1 MNSSKEIDMTNAV
14 INARNISKK
23 YDDSYALHGID
34 LQVMQGQIMGL
45 IGPNGAGKSTFLQSV
60 LGLLKT
66 EGTLEVLGLDP
77 RKDRHKLLKEVCSIT
92 DVAVLPK
99 WMTVIQLL
107 NYMDGVHPGFSLDKC
122 IDILSRTNIK
132 LPSKIKV
139 LSRGM
144 VVQLHLSIVMAIDA
158 KVLILDEP
166 TLGLDLVYRKDFYSQ
181 LIEDYYEGN
190 KTILISTHQVEEI
203 EGVLSDAVFM
213 NQGRIVM
220 QDSIESINRKY
231 LELRP
236 DQNSID
242 KARSLNPMH
251 SRTELGRE
259 VMLFEDVDKD
269 KLMEMGDVRPPVIAD
284 LFMAIMETTK
294 VGGQS

>member
-1 MNSSKEIDMTNAV
+1 MNTEVV
-14 INARNISKK
+14 IKANNISKK
-23 YDDSYALHGID
+23 YDESYALDSID
-34 LQVMQGQIMGL
+34 IEVSKGQIMGL

-66 EGTLEVLGLDP
+66 EGNLEVLGLDP

-99 WMTVIQLL
+99 WMTVQQLL
-107 NYMDGVHPGFSLDKC
+107 SYMDGVHPGFDLDKC
-122 IDILSRTNIK
+122 ISILSRTNIK
-132 LPSKIKV
+132 LHSKIKV

-144 VVQLHLSIVMAIDA
+144 VVQLHLSLVMAIDA
-158 KVLILDEP
+158 KILILDEP

-236 DQNSID
+236 NQNSIST
-242 KARSLNPMH
+242 AESLNPMH
-251 SRTELGRE
+251 QRTELGRE
-259 VMLFEDVDKD
+259 VMLFENMDKD
-269 KLMEMGDVRPPVIAD
+269 KLMELGDVRPPVIAD

-294 VGGQS
+294 NGGRL

>member
-1 MNSSKEIDMTNAV
+1 MNTEVV
-14 INARNISKK
+14 IKANNISKK
-23 YDDSYALHGID
+23 YDDSYALDGID
-34 LQVMQGQIMGL
+34 IEVSKGQIMGL

-66 EGTLEVLGLDP
+66 EGNLEVLGLDP

-99 WMTVIQLL
+99 WMTVAQLL
-107 NYMDGVHPGFSLDKC
+107 SYMEGVHPRFDINKC
-122 IDILSRTNIK
+122 ISILSRTNIK

-144 VVQLHLSIVMAIDA
+144 VVQLHLSLVMAINA

-220 QDSIESINRKY
+220 KDSIESINKKY

-236 DQNSID
+236 DQKYLD
-242 KARSLNPMH
+242 DAKSLKPLH
-251 SRTELGRE
+251 QRTELGRS
-259 VMLFEDVDKD
+259 VLLFENVEKE
-269 KLMEMGDVRPPVIAD
+269 KLETFGEVRPPVIAN

-294 VGGQS
+294 RGDLK

>member
-1 MNSSKEIDMTNAV
+1 MSSEVV
-14 INARNISKK
+14 INASNIRKL
-23 YDDSYALHGID
+23 YDGSYALDGID
-34 LQVMQGQIMGL
+34 LEVRKGQITGL
-45 IGPNGAGKSTFLQSV
+45 IGPNGAGKSTFLQCV
-60 LGLLKT
+60 LGLIRT
-66 EGTLEVLGLDP
+66 EGNLEVLGLDP

-99 WMTVIQLL
+99 WMTVNQLL
-107 NYMDGVHPGFSLDKC
+107 QYMNGVHPGFNLEKC
-122 IDILSRTNIK
+122 ISILSRTNIK
-132 LPSKIKV
+132 QTSKIKV

-158 KVLILDEP
+158 KILVLDEP

-181 LIEDYYEGN
+181 LIEDYYEGD

-220 QDSIESINRKY
+220 KDSIESINKKF

-236 DQNSID
+236 PQSNLDQ
-242 KARSLNPMH
+242 ARILNPIHERM
-251 SRTELGRE
+251 ELGRE
-259 VMLFEDVDKD
+259 VMLFEDVDSQ
-269 KLMEMGDVRPPVIAD
+269 KLSELGDVRPPFIAD
-284 LFMAIMETTK
+284 LFMAIMESSQK
-294 VGGQS
+294 GGQE

>member
-1 MNSSKEIDMTNAV
+1 MNTEVV
-14 INARNISKK
+14 IKANNISKK
-23 YDDSYALHGID
+23 YDDSYALDGID
-34 LQVMQGQIMGL
+34 IEVSKGQIMGL

-66 EGTLEVLGLDP
+66 EGNLEVLGLDP

-99 WMTVIQLL
+99 WMTVAQLL
-107 NYMDGVHPGFSLDKC
+107 SYMEGVHPSFDINKC
-122 IDILSRTNIK
+122 ISILSRTNIK

-144 VVQLHLSIVMAIDA
+144 VVQLHLSLVMAINA

-220 QDSIESINRKY
+220 KDSIESINKKY

-236 DQNSID
+236 DQKYLD
-242 KARSLNPMH
+242 DAKSLKPLH
-251 SRTELGRE
+251 QRTELGRS
-259 VMLFEDVDKD
+259 VLLFENVEKE
-269 KLMEMGDVRPPVIAD
+269 KLETFGEVRPPVIAN

-294 VGGQS
+294 QGDLK

>member
-1 MNSSKEIDMTNAV
+1 MNTEVV
-14 INARNISKK
+14 IKANNISKK
-23 YDDSYALHGID
+23 YDESYALDSID
-34 LQVMQGQIMGL
+34 IEVSKGQIMGL

-66 EGTLEVLGLDP
+66 EGNLEVLGLDP

-99 WMTVIQLL
+99 WMTVQQLL
-107 NYMDGVHPGFSLDKC
+107 SYMDDVHPRFDLDKC
-122 IDILSRTNIK
+122 KSILSRTNIK
-132 LPSKIKV
+132 LHSKIKI

-144 VVQLHLSIVMAIDA
+144 VVQLHLSLVMAIDA
-158 KVLILDEP
+158 KILILDEP

-220 QDSIESINRKY
+220 QDSIESINKKY

-236 DQNSID
+236 NQNSIST
-242 KARSLNPMH
+242 AESLNPMH
-251 SRTELGRE
+251 HRTELGRE
-259 VMLFEDVDKD
+259 VMLFENMDKD
-269 KLMEMGDVRPPVIAD
+269 KLMELGDVRPPVIAD
-284 LFMAIMETTK
+284 LFLAIMETTK

>member
-1 MNSSKEIDMTNAV
+1 MNTEVV
-14 INARNISKK
+14 IKANNISKK
-23 YDDSYALHGID
+23 YDESYALDSID
-34 LQVMQGQIMGL
+34 IEVSKGQIMGL

-66 EGTLEVLGLDP
+66 EGNLEVLGLDP

-99 WMTVIQLL
+99 WMTVQQLL
-107 NYMDGVHPGFSLDKC
+107 SYMDGVHPGFDLDKC
-122 IDILSRTNIK
+122 ISILSRTNIK
-132 LPSKIKV
+132 LHSKIKV

-144 VVQLHLSIVMAIDA
+144 VVQLHLSLVMAIDA
-158 KVLILDEP
+158 KILILDEP

-220 QDSIESINRKY
+220 QDSIESINKKY

-236 DQNSID
+236 DQNSLTAA
-242 KARSLNPMH
+242 KSLNPMH
-251 SRTELGRE
+251 HRTELGRE
-259 VMLFEDVDKD
+259 VMLFEDMDKD
-269 KLMEMGDVRPPVIAD
+269 KLMELGDVRPPVIAD

-294 VGGQS
+294 GGGQS

>member
-1 MNSSKEIDMTNAV
+1 MNTEVV
-14 INARNISKK
+14 IKANNISKK
-23 YDDSYALHGID
+23 YEESYALDSINIE
-34 LQVMQGQIMGL
+34 VSKGQIMGL

-66 EGTLEVLGLDP
+66 EGNLEVLGLDP
-77 RKDRHKLLKEVCSIT
+77 RKERHKLLKDVCSIT

-99 WMTVIQLL
+99 WMTVAQLL
-107 NYMDGVHPGFSLDKC
+107 NYMDGVHPSFDISKC
-122 IDILSRTNIK
+122 KSILSRTNIK

-144 VVQLHLSIVMAIDA
+144 VVQLHLSIVMAINA
-158 KVLILDEP
+158 RVLILDEP
-166 TLGLDLVYRKDFYSQ
+166 TLGLDLVYRKNFYSQ

-220 QDSIESINRKY
+220 KDSIESINKKY

-236 DQNSID
+236 DQQ
-242 KARSLNPMH
+242 SLQAAKTLEPLH
-251 SRTELGRE
+251 QRTELGRT
-259 VMLFEDVDKD
+259 VMLFENVEKE
-269 KLMEMGDVRPPVIAD
+269 KLEGFGEVRPPVIAD

-294 VGGQS
+294 LGGQG

>member
-1 MNSSKEIDMTNAV
+1 MNSLKEIDMTNAV

-23 YDDSYALHGID
+23 YDDSYALDGID

-107 NYMDGVHPGFSLDKC
+107 NYMDGVHPGFSLEKC

>member
-1 MNSSKEIDMTNAV
+1 MNTEVV
-14 INARNISKK
+14 IKANNISKK
-23 YDDSYALHGID
+23 YDESYALDSID
-34 LQVMQGQIMGL
+34 IEVSKGQIMGL

-66 EGTLEVLGLDP
+66 EGNLEVLGLDP

-99 WMTVIQLL
+99 WMTVQQLL
-107 NYMDGVHPGFSLDKC
+107 SYMDGVHPGFDLDKC
-122 IDILSRTNIK
+122 ISILSRTNIK
-132 LPSKIKV
+132 LHSKIKV

-144 VVQLHLSIVMAIDA
+144 VVQLHLSLVMAIDA
-158 KVLILDEP
+158 KILILDEP

-220 QDSIESINRKY
+220 QDSSESINKKY

-236 DQNSID
+236 DQNSINAA
-242 KARSLNPMH
+242 KSLNPMH
-251 SRTELGRE
+251 HRTELGRE
-259 VMLFEDVDKD
+259 VMLFEDMDKD
-269 KLMEMGDVRPPVIAD
+269 KLMELGDVRPPVIAD

-294 VGGQS
+294 GGGQS

>member
-1 MNSSKEIDMTNAV
+1 MNTEVV
-14 INARNISKK
+14 IKANNISKK
-23 YDDSYALHGID
+23 YDESYALDSID
-34 LQVMQGQIMGL
+34 IEVSKGQIMGL

-66 EGTLEVLGLDP
+66 EGNLEVLGLDP

-99 WMTVIQLL
+99 WMTVHQLL
-107 NYMDGVHPGFSLDKC
+107 SYMDGVHPGFDLDKC
-122 IDILSRTNIK
+122 ISILSRTNIK
-132 LPSKIKV
+132 LHSKIKV

-144 VVQLHLSIVMAIDA
+144 VVQLHLSLVMAIDA
-158 KVLILDEP
+158 KILILDEP

-220 QDSIESINRKY
+220 QDSIESINKKY

-236 DQNSID
+236 DQNSINAA
-242 KARSLNPMH
+242 KTLNPMH
-251 SRTELGRE
+251 HRTELGRE
-259 VMLFEDVDKD
+259 VMLFEDMDKD
-269 KLMEMGDVRPPVIAD
+269 KLMELGDVRPPVIAD

-294 VGGQS
+294 GGGQS

>member
-1 MNSSKEIDMTNAV
+1 MNTEVDIKAN
-14 INARNISKK
+14 NISKK
-23 YDDSYALHGID
+23 YDESYALDGID
-34 LQVMQGQIMGL
+34 IEVSKGQIMGL

-66 EGTLEVLGLDP
+66 DGNLEVLGLDP

-99 WMTVIQLL
+99 WMTVQQLL
-107 NYMDGVHPGFSLDKC
+107 SYMDGVHPGFDLDKC
-122 IDILSRTNIK
+122 ISILSRTNIK
-132 LPSKIKV
+132 LHSKIKV

-144 VVQLHLSIVMAIDA
+144 VVQLHLSLVMAIDA
-158 KVLILDEP
+158 KILILDEP

-220 QDSIESINRKY
+220 QDSIESINKKY

-236 DQNSID
+236 DQNSIST
-242 KARSLNPMH
+242 AESLNPMH
-251 SRTELGRE
+251 HRTELGRE
-259 VMLFEDVDKD
+259 VMLFEDMDKD
-269 KLMEMGDVRPPVIAD
+269 KLMGLGDVRPPVIAD

-294 VGGQS
+294 SGGQS

>member
-1 MNSSKEIDMTNAV
+1 MNTEVV
-14 INARNISKK
+14 IKANNISKK
-23 YDDSYALHGID
+23 YDESYALDSID
-34 LQVMQGQIMGL
+34 IEVSKGQIMGL

-66 EGTLEVLGLDP
+66 EGNLEVLGLDP

-99 WMTVIQLL
+99 WMTVQQLL
-107 NYMDGVHPGFSLDKC
+107 SYMDGVHPGFDLDKC
-122 IDILSRTNIK
+122 ISILSRTNIK
-132 LPSKIKV
+132 LHSKIKV

-144 VVQLHLSIVMAIDA
+144 VVQLHLSLVMAIDA
-158 KVLILDEP
+158 KILILDEP

-220 QDSIESINRKY
+220 QDSIESINKKY

-236 DQNSID
+236 DQNSITAA
-242 KARSLNPMH
+242 KSLNPMH
-251 SRTELGRE
+251 HRTELGRE
-259 VMLFEDVDKD
+259 VMLFEDMDKD
-269 KLMEMGDVRPPVIAD
+269 KLMELGDVRPPVIAD

-294 VGGQS
+294 SGGRP

>member
-1 MNSSKEIDMTNAV
+1 
-14 INARNISKK
+14 
-23 YDDSYALHGID
+23 
-34 LQVMQGQIMGL
+34 
-45 IGPNGAGKSTFLQSV
+45 
-60 LGLLKT
+60 
-66 EGTLEVLGLDP
+66 
-77 RKDRHKLLKEVCSIT
+77 
-92 DVAVLPK
+92 
-99 WMTVIQLL
+99 
-107 NYMDGVHPGFSLDKC
+107 MDGVHPGFNLDKC
-122 IDILSRTNIK
+122 KSILSRTNIR

-144 VVQLHLSIVMAIDA
+144 VVQLHLSLVMAIDA
-158 KVLILDEP
+158 KILILDEP

-220 QDSIESINRKY
+220 QDSIESINKKY

-236 DQNSID
+236 DQNSITTA
-242 KARSLNPMH
+242 KSLNPMH
-251 SRTELGRE
+251 HRTELGRE
-259 VMLFEDVDKD
+259 VMLFEDMDKE
-269 KLMEMGDVRPPVIAD
+269 KLLELGDVRPPVIAE

-294 VGGQS
+294 GGGKL

>member
-1 MNSSKEIDMTNAV
+1 MNTEVV
-14 INARNISKK
+14 IKANNISKK
-23 YDDSYALHGID
+23 YDESYALDSID
-34 LQVMQGQIMGL
+34 IEASKGQIMGL

-66 EGTLEVLGLDP
+66 EGNLEVLGLDP

-99 WMTVIQLL
+99 WMTVQQLL
-107 NYMDGVHPGFSLDKC
+107 SYMDGVHPRFDLDKC
-122 IDILSRTNIK
+122 KSILSRTNIK
-132 LPSKIKV
+132 LHSKIKV

-144 VVQLHLSIVMAIDA
+144 VVQLHLSLVMSIDA
-158 KVLILDEP
+158 KILILDEP

-220 QDSIESINRKY
+220 QDSIESINKKY

-236 DQNSID
+236 NQNSIST
-242 KARSLNPMH
+242 AESLNPIH
-251 SRTELGRE
+251 HRTELGRE
-259 VMLFEDVDKD
+259 VMLFENMDKD
-269 KLMEMGDVRPPVIAD
+269 KLMELGDVRPPVIAD